1 MRGVPD
7 TYPAGRCMGR
17 CEVVVV
23 PPRAGARRGVIV
35 KPWLARGR
43 KVALE

>member
-23 PPRAGARRGVIV
+23 PTAQVPDVVSLLSPGSLGVER
-35 KPWLARGR
+35 WR
-43 KVALE
+43 